1 VTKHRTPSQP
11 SPNHRAPERGVP
23 PVASDSSAAE
33 ALPKRWSAARKAE
46 IAIRLLKGESLD
58 ALSREIQQPASRI
71 SEWRDR
77 FLGGGEAAMKERADD
92 PEGEAHVDE
101 KRRLEAK
108 IGKQAMEIELLYEKC
123 NKLEAGLPPAS
134 RRSKR

>member
-1 VTKHRTPSQP
+1 MTKHRT
-11 SPNHRAPERGVP
+11 SPQHPRDQHPNERGAP
-23 PVASDSSAAE
+23 ASSVSSTTD

-71 SEWRDR
+71 SGWRDR
-77 FLGGGEAAMKERADD
+77 FLGGGEAAMRERSDE
-92 PEGEAHVDE
+92 PELEAHVEE
-101 KRRLEAK
+101 KRRLQAK
-108 IGKQAMEIELLYEKC
+108 VGQMAMEIELLYERC

>member
-1 VTKHRTPSQP
+1 M
-11 SPNHRAPERGVP
+11 
-23 PVASDSSAAE
+23 SSAAD

-71 SEWRDR
+71 SGWRDR
-77 FLGGGEAAMKERADD
+77 VLGGGEAAMRERSDD
-92 PEGEAHVDE
+92 PELEAHVE
-101 KRRLEAK
+101 ERRRLQAK
-108 IGKQAMEIELLYEKC
+108 VGQMAMEIELLYERC